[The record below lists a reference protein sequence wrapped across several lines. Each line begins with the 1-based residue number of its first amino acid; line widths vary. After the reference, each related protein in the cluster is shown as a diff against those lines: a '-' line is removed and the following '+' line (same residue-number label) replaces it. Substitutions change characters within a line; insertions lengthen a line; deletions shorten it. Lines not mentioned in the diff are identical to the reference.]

1 MIRVGD
7 SVCLIFNMGKVGK
20 VTALKEAAPKTWMVG
35 GAMTKLQVATVLFED
50 GETIE
55 LGVSDLMRLDS

>member
-7 SVCLIFNMGKVGK
+7 TVCLIFNMGKVGK
-20 VTALKEAAPKTWMVG
+20 VTALKEASTKTWMVG
-35 GAMTKLQVATVLFED
+35 GAMTKLQVAIVLFES
-50 GETIE
+50 GEIIE

>member
-7 SVCLIFNMGKVGK
+7 TVCLIFNMGKVGK
-20 VTALKEAAPKTWMVG
+20 VTALKEAAAKTWMVG
-35 GAMTKLQVATVLFED
+35 GAMTKLQVATVLFKD